1 MQLSDGLNVK
11 SLKRQRE
18 LEKQR
23 KQLEKMEEI
32 ERATYEVEVFDNH
45 IDIIT
50 SIHKDCSDPWDW
62 KKIKPFKPPVKR
74 RRSDKFESA
83 ARATLEAFEP
93 KLIDK
98 MT

>member
-1 MQLSDGLNVK
+1 MSVK
-11 SLKRQRE
+11 GTMRSIIAAQRRAERELLKRQRE

-62 KKIKPFKPPVKR
+62 KKIK
-74 RRSDKFESA
+74 A
-83 ARATLEAFEP
+83 
-93 KLIDK
+93 I
-98 MT
+98 